1 MNGLNGPKG
10 NNFDEDFV
18 KKSMPYNTLRANNYF
33 TQQKGEWQV
42 TRLAIQHGMYTGAV
56 YGGALGLGMAVYTRQ
71 MRHIPYY
78 ALLVGIPYSTY
89 LAVSTVYRMDV

>member
-10 NNFDEDFV
+10 DNFDENFV

-42 TRLAIQHGMYTGAV
+42 TRLAI
-56 YGGALGLGMAVYTRQ
+56 
-71 MRHIPYY
+71 
-78 ALLVGIPYSTY
+78 
-89 LAVSTVYRMDV
+89 